1 MNEKGKKLKEYINNT
16 LNKALNKILL
26 KSNDLIQRI
35 IYFILEFSIIFNVV
49 ATLNLIS
56 EHEEDDNEIKYE
68 EVIYA
73 SVLPNDEYIPD
84 DLINLNFRTT
94 TQLLAAQNLE
104 ALDIEKNERERF
116 INTMYEEG
124 GITYQGDIDIYSYY
138 FLNHLD
144 DYSLL
149 LLMNIPNSDINA
161 YYDAVEKASLNGP
174 LDDIY
179 NYFNAESVDEQKD
192 IDRVLSL
199 YEKLQVNNLSLEEDR
214 SINSTMR
221 IEIFRISL
229 KNLINYTN
237 ANRNFKIYSNIFLY
251 NFIKSVLFNDISLEE
266 ENMEQIQ
273 NMEAGYINYLS
284 RRYHNTEEVIQ
295 RSLKTDFTIQKL
307 EELQSLLTYGKYT
320 QNDYY
325 NKQHNIESVKE
336 IVEQFPLLK
345 TIGYIH
351 SYNIHYVDLDNLK
364 QKTLSR

>member
-1 MNEKGKKLKEYINNT
+1 MKEKIKKLKEKVNNK
-16 LNKALNKILL
+16 LNKWLL
-26 KSNDLIQRI
+26 KNSDLAAKI
-35 IYFILEFSIIFNVV
+35 IFYAIEFSILFNIY
-49 ATLNLIS
+49 AGIKLTS
-56 EHEEDDNEIKYE
+56 KHEENDRKIRYE
-68 EVIYA
+68 EVIYT
-73 SVLPNDEYIPD
+73 SLLPSDECIPD
-84 DLINLNFRTT
+84 NLINLDFRNTT
-94 TQLLAAQNLE
+94 HLLAAQNLE

-116 INTMYEEG
+116 INTTYEEG
-124 GITYQGDIDIYSYY
+124 GITYQGNIDIYSYY

-161 YYDAVEKASLNGP
+161 YYDAVEKAYLTGS
-174 LDDIY
+174 LDDMY
-179 NYFNAESVDEQKD
+179 NYFNAKSVDEQKD

-199 YEKLQVNNLSLEEDR
+199 YEKLQENNLSLEEGR

-251 NFIKSVLFNDISLEE
+251 NFIKSVLFNDISLDE
-266 ENMEQIQ
+266 ENIAQIQ

-284 RRYHNTEEVIQ
+284 RRYNHTEEVME
-295 RSLKTDFTIQKL
+295 RSLKTDFTIQRL

-351 SYNIHYVDLDNLK
+351 SYNIRYVDLDNLK